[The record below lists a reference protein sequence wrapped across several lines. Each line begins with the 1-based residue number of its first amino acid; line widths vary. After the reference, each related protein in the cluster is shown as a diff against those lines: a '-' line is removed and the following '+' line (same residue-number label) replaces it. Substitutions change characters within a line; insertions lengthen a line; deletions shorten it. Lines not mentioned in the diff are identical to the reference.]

1 MNTKELSALDVAK
14 WYTSQ
19 GVGVFPCHEA
29 EAEEM
34 DPSTGEFIVRPEKS
48 PRNSNGLKGATRSS
62 RIVDIFF
69 GDKFPS
75 AAVGVP
81 TGEPLN
87 AWVLDLDRHGDR
99 DGHAWLDEMTAIH
112 GPLPPTAR
120 ARTANNGTHIFFK
133 NIPGLGNRAA
143 IAPGADTR
151 STGGYIVAPGSRMTD
166 GRDYVWL
173 DSDGNPYWPDKIPEI
188 AETPQWL
195 VDLLSPRVE
204 LSEPRTEYVYRP
216 SYGGYDDKP
225 SHAEI
230 AELLTFISP
239 DCGYQDWVSVLM
251 AIHSA
256 LGADGLPLADEWSSN
271 GKGYR
276 RGEVARKW
284 KGFKSGGINLG
295 SLCELA
301 RQGGADLAAISRHHK
316 QSYENTPSIDP
327 TGIVANYDAKK
338 AAPKQSEKT
347 IQTSGTAQPTQPKP
361 RSKERFEK
369 TWFDEI
375 EEGAPKET
383 LIKGLLGVGEY
394 TTISGLPGTG
404 KSVIVTDIA
413 CHVAAK
419 MDWHGRKLKKHGL
432 VVYVA
437 AERKKL
443 TERRMMAFRKHHG
456 VKDVPLLVVGGR
468 LDFTR
473 NLDDARALIALIKE
487 AETETDL
494 PCVWVIIDTLTRV
507 FGAGDQNASKDMT
520 KFVQSCDE
528 ILLATQ
534 AHVTAIHHS
543 SWSGERGKG
552 AIDLDGA
559 VDASYMVKK
568 EHGKYRLVCDGTN
581 DGDEGDILAF
591 KMESIELSQDE
602 DGEPTT
608 APVVVKLEPDTV
620 PTSGTLK
627 GYKGEVLAALRTA
640 IEADG
645 IEPEGEAFPEDINV
659 VDLETWKRHFYASR
673 DMASVSVAATTKK
686 QFQRAPEDLVKAGHA
701 NQIGLWYWAA

>member
-1 MNTKELSALDVAK
+1 MQQPSSLETAR
-14 WYTSQ
+14 WYTSH
-19 GVGVFPCHEA
+19 GVSVFPCREV
-29 EAEEM
+29 ESDEM
-34 DPSTGEFIVRPEKS
+34 DPATGEFTLRPEKS
-48 PRNSNGLKGATRSS
+48 PYNSNGLKGATRST

-69 GDKFPS
+69 GDKFP
-75 AAVGVP
+75 AAAIGVP
-81 TGEPLN
+81 TGEPLG
-87 AWVLDLDRHGDR
+87 AWVLDLDKHGDL
-99 DGHAWLDEMTAIH
+99 DGHTWLAEMEAKH
-112 GPLPPTAR
+112 GPLPETAR
-120 ARTANNGTHIFFK
+120 ASTANGGTHVFFRHVD
-133 NIPGLGNRAA
+133 GVRNRAA
-143 IAPGADTR
+143 IAPGVDTR
-151 STGGYIVAPGSRMTD
+151 GDGGYILAPGSAMAD
-166 GRDYVWL
+166 GRAYKWTNH
-173 DSDGNPYWPDKIPEI
+173 DGHGLPAF
-188 AETPQWL
+188 AEAPQWL
-195 VDLLSPRVE
+195 LDLVVNKQPAAAPE
-204 LSEPRTEYVYRP
+204 QRTEYVYKP
-216 SYGGYDDKP
+216 SYDSGET

-230 AELLTFISP
+230 AELLTYVSP

-256 LGADGLPLADEWSSN
+256 LGSDGLAIADDWSSR
-271 GKGYR
+271 GKKYR

-284 KGFKSGGINLG
+284 KGFKSSGINLG

-301 RQGGADLAAISRHHK
+301 RQGGADLSAISRSHK
-316 QSYENTPSIDP
+316 QYTSTPSGD
-327 TGIVANYDAKK
+327 TAGFLEGVDAKK
-338 AAPKQSEKT
+338 AAQQQSAAAPEP
-347 IQTSGTAQPTQPKP
+347 SATAQPKQ
-361 RSKERFEK
+361 RSNERFDK
-369 TWFDEI
+369 TWFDQI
-375 EEGAPKET
+375 EEGAPKEA
-383 LIKGLLGVGEY
+383 LFKGLLGAGEY
-394 TTISGLPGTG
+394 TTVSGLPGTG
-404 KSVIVTDIA
+404 KSVIVTDLA
-413 CHVAAK
+413 CHLAAK

-432 VVYVA
+432 VIYVA

-473 NLDDARALIALIKE
+473 NLDDAKALIALIKE

-620 PTSGTLK
+620 PVSGTLK
-627 GYKGEVLAALRTA
+627 GYKGEVLAALHAA
-640 IEADG
+640 IAQDG
-645 IEPEGEAFPEDINV
+645 IEPEGDAFPDVQV
-659 VDLETWKRHFYASR
+659 VDLETWRRHFYASR
-673 DMASVSVAATTKK
+673 DMESVSVAATTKK
-686 QFQRAPEDLVKAGHA
+686 QFQRAPEDLVKAGHV
-701 NQIGLWYWAA
+701 NQIGLWYWSAGTTE

>member
-1 MNTKELSALDVAK
+1 MTSLETAR
-14 WYTSQ
+14 WYTTH
-19 GVGVFPCHEA
+19 GVSVFPCHES
-29 EAEEM
+29 EAEEV
-34 DPSTGEFIVRPEKS
+34 DPATGEIITRPEKS
-48 PRNSNGLKGATRSS
+48 PYTTNGLKGATRST

-69 GDKFPS
+69 GEKYPS
-75 AAVGVP
+75 AAIGVP
-81 TGEPLN
+81 TGEPLG
-87 AWVLDLDRHGDR
+87 AWVLDLDTHDGK
-99 DGHAWLDEMTAIH
+99 DGHVWLAEMEAKH
-112 GPLPPTAR
+112 GPLPDTAR
-120 ARTANNGTHIFFK
+120 ASTANGGTHIFFRHVD
-133 NIPGLGNRAA
+133 GVRNRAA
-143 IAPGADTR
+143 IAPGVDTR
-151 STGGYIVAPGSRMTD
+151 GDGGYILAPGSRMAD
-166 GRDYVWL
+166 GRAYRWL
-173 DSDGNPYWPDKIPEI
+173 NHDDHGLPPF
-188 AETPQWL
+188 AEAPQWL
-195 VDLLSPRVE
+195 LDLVVSKPAAAE
-204 LSEPRTEYVYRP
+204 QHTEYVYRP
-216 SYGGYDDKP
+216 ASGGFDDRT

-230 AELLTFISP
+230 SELLTFISP
-239 DCGYQDWVSVLM
+239 DCGYSDWVSVLM

-256 LGADGLPLADEWSSN
+256 LGADGLALADEWSSK
-271 GKGYR
+271 GKTYR

-295 SLCELA
+295 SLCDLA

-316 QSYENTPSIDP
+316 QHLENAPSSDP
-327 TGIVANYDAKK
+327 SDMVASYDAKK
-338 AAPKQSEKT
+338 AAPKAVSEKP
-347 IQTSGTAQPTQPKP
+347 IQTSDTTTTPPKK
-361 RSKERFEK
+361 RERFDK
-369 TWFDEI
+369 IWFDEI

-404 KSVIVTDIA
+404 KSVIVTDLA
-413 CHVAAK
+413 CHVAAG
-419 MDWHGRKLKKHGL
+419 MDWHGRKLKKRGL
-432 VVYVA
+432 VIYVA

-473 NLDDARALIALIKE
+473 NLEDARALIALIKE
-487 AETETDL
+487 AETETGL

-528 ILLATQ
+528 ILVATH

-627 GYKGEVLAALRTA
+627 GYKGEVLTALTVA
-640 IEADG
+640 IDKDG
-645 IEPEGEAFPEDINV
+645 IEPEGDAFPEEINV
-659 VDLETWKRHFYASR
+659 VDLDTWKKHFYASR
-673 DMASVSVAATTKK
+673 DMESVSVAATTKK
-686 QFQRAPEDLVKAGHA
+686 QFQRAPEDLVKAGHV
-701 NQIGLWYWAA
+701 NRIGLWYWAA

>member
-1 MNTKELSALDVAK
+1 MTPLEIAR
-14 WYTSQ
+14 WYTSH
-19 GVGVFPCHEA
+19 GVSVFPCHEA
-29 EAEEM
+29 EVDEF
-34 DPSTGEFIVRPEKS
+34 DPATGDTTTRPEKS
-48 PRNSNGLKGATRSS
+48 PYTTNGLKGATRSS

-69 GDKFPS
+69 GEKYPS
-75 AAVGVP
+75 AAIGVP
-81 TGEPLN
+81 TGEPLG
-87 AWVLDLDRHGDR
+87 AWVLDLDKHDGN
-99 DGHAWLDEMTAIH
+99 DGHLWLAEMEAKH
-112 GPLPPTAR
+112 GALPATAR
-120 ARTANNGTHIFFK
+120 ASTANGGTHVFFRHVD
-133 NIPGLGNRAA
+133 GVRNRAA
-143 IAPGADTR
+143 IAPGVDTR
-151 STGGYIVAPGSRMTD
+151 GDGGYILAPGSLMAD
-166 GRDYVWL
+166 GRAYKWHDEPQ
-173 DSDGNPYWPDKIPEI
+173 GMPDF
-188 AETPQWL
+188 ADAPQWL
-195 VDLLSPRVE
+195 LDMVVSKPA
-204 LSEPRTEYVYRP
+204 EPEQRSEYVYRP
-216 SYGGYDDKP
+216 VTADNERYVNRAIEDECAK
-225 SHAEI
+225 
-230 AELLTFISP
+230 
-239 DCGYQDWVSVLM
+239 M
-251 AIHSA
+251 ASAPVGQRGSQLFASACA
-256 LGADGLPLADEWSSN
+256 LGELVAAGALSRIDAESQLYAAAEASGVVKKDGPKVARD
-271 GKGYR
+271 KIK
-276 RGEVARKW
+276 RGLDKTANSPRQMPAREVA
-284 KGFKSGGINLG
+284 
-295 SLCELA
+295 
-301 RQGGADLAAISRHHK
+301 
-316 QSYENTPSIDP
+316 PSSDP
-327 TGIVANYDAKK
+327 TDMVAAYDAKK
-338 AAPKQSEKT
+338 AAPKSSPQPVTAEANDSP
-347 IQTSGTAQPTQPKP
+347 QTATPAPPKK
-361 RSKERFEK
+361 RERFDK

-383 LIKGLLGVGEY
+383 LIKGMLGVGEY

-404 KSVIVTDIA
+404 KSVIVTDLA

-473 NLDDARALIALIKE
+473 NLDDARALISLIKE

-528 ILLATQ
+528 ILIATQ

-591 KMESIELSQDE
+591 KMLSVELSKDE
-602 DGEPTT
+602 DGEPTE
-608 APVVVKLEPDTV
+608 APVVVRLEPDTV

-627 GYKGEVLAALRTA
+627 GYKGDVLAALTVA
-640 IEADG
+640 IERDG
-645 IEPEGEAFPEDINV
+645 IQPEGEAFPEDVTV
-659 VDLETWKRHFYASR
+659 VDIETWKKHFYATR
-673 DMASVSVAATTKK
+673 DMDSISVAATSKK
-686 QFQRAPEDLVKAGHA
+686 QFQRAPEELVGKGHV
-701 NQIGLWYWAA
+701 NNIGLWYWAA